1 MISIAFIPT
10 ACAQTDST
18 VKQINID
25 LNKEGGV
32 LLIPIKDNKITD
44 IKTTLVSEKT
54 ASASLSGTIDDNNL
68 VLLKGIITLGGKEE
82 KVTLSGEAT
91 QVFIGWNVPEGA
103 KPIYSKVDNITM
115 TRYEGS
121 TKRYATY
128 VNVKDTSGKY
138 CLHGEFYEDGN
149 GGFVGTVDIGGKECQ
164 IGLRGSSK
172 NIYENTMPAIETKA
186 TSKFLTVP
194 QRSQWELYWDGHSY
208 SVASRA
214 CGETTAA
221 MLEEY
226 WSGNAPDIW
235 DIWVYNGY
243 DPMSASEAQ
252 DYLSDQDVHLQK
264 GIRSGTLDYTIGKI
278 KNMIDSGRPFYLTEE
293 SQWGTCHA
301 VVLRGYY
308 SSGTSPYFKLN
319 DPNTL
324 TGTTTMRWYETSNAN
339 FNYQDNVYAYV
350 CSDDTSST
358 GYSFLG

>member
-1 MISIAFIPT
+1 MKKSSLVKLGLLMLMISIAFIPT

-149 GGFVGTVDIGGKECQ
+149 GG
-164 IGLRGSSK
+164 L
-172 NIYENTMPAIETKA
+172 
-186 TSKFLTVP
+186 
-194 QRSQWELYWDGHSY
+194 
-208 SVASRA
+208 
-214 CGETTAA
+214 
-221 MLEEY
+221 
-226 WSGNAPDIW
+226 
-235 DIWVYNGY
+235 
-243 DPMSASEAQ
+243 
-252 DYLSDQDVHLQK
+252 
-264 GIRSGTLDYTIGKI
+264 
-278 KNMIDSGRPFYLTEE
+278 
-293 SQWGTCHA
+293 
-301 VVLRGYY
+301 
-308 SSGTSPYFKLN
+308 
-319 DPNTL
+319 
-324 TGTTTMRWYETSNAN
+324 
-339 FNYQDNVYAYV
+339 
-350 CSDDTSST
+350 
-358 GYSFLG
+358 